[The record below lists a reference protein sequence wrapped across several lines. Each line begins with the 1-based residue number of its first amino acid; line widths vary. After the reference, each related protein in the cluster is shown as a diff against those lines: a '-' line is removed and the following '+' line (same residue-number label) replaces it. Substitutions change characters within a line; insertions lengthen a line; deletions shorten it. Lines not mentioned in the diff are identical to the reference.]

1 MGQSLLSRTSSPGR
15 ARARAKTEWLA
26 IGRRALVIVAGAL
39 CLALCACS
47 GDLGVTYC
55 YEGWPIES
63 RFSSSTGRH
72 QRVGAFNVIE
82 IPLEGIWTDTGEYWT
97 RRIDGPTLTGVLL
110 LRVPGATAERSF
122 RVRQDAQGFLLCKGG
137 GLDHKL
143 DSALV
148 DGFFEVE
155 CSRKKCTVQG
165 MADVIPVD
173 KLAGEWPAPCS
184 RYRGK
189 LRIGKVRS
197 VLQSSGLESIIT
209 SDLQA
214 RVPELTSWL
223 APPSA
228 PGSVPR

>member
-1 MGQSLLSRTSSPGR
+1 LLT
-15 ARARAKTEWLA
+15 A
-26 IGRRALVIVAGAL
+26 AGVL
-39 CLALCACS
+39 CLALCACG
-47 GDLGVTYC
+47 GDVGVTYR
-55 YEGWPIES
+55 YEGEPIES

-72 QRVGAFNVIE
+72 QRIGPFNVIE
-82 IPLEGIWTDTGEYWT
+82 IPVEGIWTDMGEYWT

-122 RVRQDAQGFLLCKGG
+122 RVRQYAQGFLLSKDQLGVEV
-137 GLDHKL
+137 

-173 KLAGEWPAPCS
+173 KLGGEWPAPYS
-184 RYRGK
+184 RNRGK

-197 VLQSSGLESIIT
+197 VLRSPGLESIIT

-214 RVPELTSWL
+214 RAPELTSWL
-223 APPSA
+223 APPLA
-228 PGSVPR
+228 PGSAPR